1 MLVDWDEVP
10 EEQRNGEIQ
19 GYRVLYKDS
28 NGAEK
33 KIKVDALTKQTSLTG
48 LKKSTVYN
56 IKVLAFNSVGD
67 GPATPSI
74 SVTTSEDSK
83 CKRGFYIKTH
93 FNIEIFYQIV
103 INEGSTQEERV
114 IL

>member
-1 MLVDWDEVP
+1 MDWDEVP

-19 GYRVLYKDS
+19 GYRVLYKDP

-33 KIKVDALTKQTSLTG
+33 KIEVDALTKQTSLTG

-67 GPATPSI
+67 GPATPPI
-74 SVTTSEDSK
+74 SVTICEDGK
-83 CKRGFYIKTH
+83 CDRGFSIRTLLYMQ
-93 FNIEIFYQIV
+93 IFYQVVNKKGIKSRG
-103 INEGSTQEERV
+103 NSSFG
-114 IL
+114 